1 MALGTVATIAGTAFS
16 AYGQMQTARGM
27 RAAGRAAMQTAE
39 YNKKIRDRN
48 ARVAEQEA
56 DLRERVG
63 GREVLRFRKQFDKL
77 QARAGTAYRKSGVLA
92 TTGTPLD
99 VLRES
104 ADEAEEDIQTI
115 RLTAATDAGR
125 LREQGVNQRLAGQL
139 TLLEGRQQKL
149 AYDIRARDARMSALT
164 TLAKGGYQVSQI
176 V

>member
-27 RAAGRAAMQTAE
+27 KAAGRAAMQTAE

-125 LREQGVNQRLAGQL
+125 MRQQGVNQRLAGQL

>member
-27 RAAGRAAMQTAE
+27 KAAGRAAMQTAE

-164 TLAKGGYQVSQI
+164 TLARGGYQVSQI

>member
-1 MALGTVATIAGTAFS
+1 MAVGATIAGTLFS

-27 RAAGRAAMQTAE
+27 KAAGRAAMQTAE

-48 ARVAEQEA
+48 ARVSEQEA

>member
-1 MALGTVATIAGTAFS
+1 MAVGATIAGGLFS

-27 RAAGRAAMQTAE
+27 KAAGRAAMQTAE

-63 GREVLRFRKQFDKL
+63 GREVVRFRKQFDKL

-139 TLLEGRQQKL
+139 TLLEGRQQQL
-149 AYDIRARDARMSALT
+149 AYNIKARDARMSALT
-164 TLAKGGYQVSQI
+164 TLAKGGYQLSQI

>member
-1 MALGTVATIAGTAFS
+1 MAVGATIAGGLFS

-27 RAAGRAAMQTAE
+27 KAAGRAAMQTAE

-63 GREVLRFRKQFDKL
+63 GREVVRFRKQFDKL

-115 RLTAATDAGR
+115 RLTATTDAGR

-139 TLLEGRQQKL
+139 TLLEGRQQQL
-149 AYDIRARDARMSALT
+149 AYNIKARDARMSALT
-164 TLAKGGYQVSQI
+164 TLAKGGYQLSQI

>member
-1 MALGTVATIAGTAFS
+1 
-16 AYGQMQTARGM
+16 MQTARGM
-27 RAAGRAAMQTAE
+27 KAAGRAAMQTAE

>member
-1 MALGTVATIAGTAFS
+1 MAVGATIAGTLFS

-27 RAAGRAAMQTAE
+27 KAAGRAAMQTAE
-39 YNKKIRDRN
+39 YNKNIRDRN

>member
-1 MALGTVATIAGTAFS
+1 MAVGATIAGGLFS

-27 RAAGRAAMQTAE
+27 KAAGRAAMQTAE

-63 GREVLRFRKQFDKL
+63 GREVVRFRKQFDKL

-115 RLTAATDAGR
+115 RLTATTDAGR

-139 TLLEGRQQKL
+139 TLLEGRQQRL
-149 AYDIRARDARMSALT
+149 AYNIKARDARMSALT
-164 TLAKGGYQVSQI
+164 TLAKGGYQLSQI

>member
-27 RAAGRAAMQTAE
+27 KAAGRAAMQTAE

-63 GREVLRFRKQFDKL
+63 GQEVVRFRKQFDKL

-125 LREQGVNQRLAGQL
+125 MRQQGVNQRLAGQL
-139 TLLEGRQQKL
+139 TLLEGRQQQL
-149 AYDIRARDARMSALT
+149 AYNIKARDARISALT
-164 TLAKGGYQVSQI
+164 TLGRGAYQVSQI

>member
-27 RAAGRAAMQTAE
+27 KAAGRAAMQTAE

-63 GREVLRFRKQFDKL
+63 GREVVRFRKQFDKL

-125 LREQGVNQRLAGQL
+125 MRQQGVNQRLAGQL
-139 TLLEGRQQKL
+139 TLLEGRQQQL
-149 AYDIRARDARMSALT
+149 AYNIKARDARISALT
-164 TLAKGGYQVSQI
+164 TLGRGAYQVSQI

>member
-27 RAAGRAAMQTAE
+27 KAAGRAAMQTAE

>member
-1 MALGTVATIAGTAFS
+1 MAVGATIAGTLFS

-27 RAAGRAAMQTAE
+27 RAAGKASMQAAE
-39 YNKKIRDRN
+39 YNKKVRDRN

-56 DLRERVG
+56 DLRERAA
-63 GREVLRFRKQFDKL
+63 GREVVRFRKQFDKL

-104 ADEAEEDIQTI
+104 ADEAEEDIQTL
-115 RLTAATDAGR
+115 RLTAATEAGR
-125 LREQGVNQRLAGQL
+125 MRQQGVNQRLAGQL

-149 AYDIRARDARMSALT
+149 ASDISARSASIGALT
-164 TLAKGGYQVSQI
+164 TLARGGYQVSQI

>member
-27 RAAGRAAMQTAE
+27 KAAGRAAMQTAE

-63 GREVLRFRKQFDKL
+63 GQEVVRFRKEFDKL

-125 LREQGVNQRLAGQL
+125 MRQQGVNQRLAGQL
-139 TLLEGRQQKL
+139 TLLEGRQQQL
-149 AYDIRARDARMSALT
+149 AYNIKARDARISALT
-164 TLAKGGYQVSQI
+164 TLGRGAYQVSQI

>member
-1 MALGTVATIAGTAFS
+1 MAVGATIAGTLFS

-27 RAAGRAAMQTAE
+27 KAAGRAAMQTAE

-56 DLRERVG
+56 NLRERVG

>member
-1 MALGTVATIAGTAFS
+1 MAVGATIAGTLFS

-27 RAAGRAAMQTAE
+27 KAAGRAAMQTAE

>member
-1 MALGTVATIAGTAFS
+1 MALGTIATIAGTAFS

-27 RAAGRAAMQTAE
+27 KAAGRAAMQTAE

-77 QARAGTAYRKSGVLA
+77 QARAGTAYRKSKVVA
-92 TTGTPLD
+92 TTGTPLE
-99 VLRES
+99 VLKES

-149 AYDIRARDARMSALT
+149 AYDIRARDARISALT